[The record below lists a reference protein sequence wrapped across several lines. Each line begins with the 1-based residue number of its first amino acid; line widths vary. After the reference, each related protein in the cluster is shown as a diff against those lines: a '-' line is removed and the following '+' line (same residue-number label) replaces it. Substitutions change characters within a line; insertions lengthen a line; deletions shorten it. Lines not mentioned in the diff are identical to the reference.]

1 MLSSQNVGIA
11 RRAKLSEKIVLTHL
25 KQLLC
30 IFLTCFYSLSSKAMP
45 QTIFVTTALLEQ
57 FVDND
62 DELGLI
68 LGHEVVRNI
77 LMPFSS
83 RRQTCSIHFSI
94 SFLT

>member
-1 MLSSQNVGIA
+1 MSLFQMLSSQNVSIE
-11 RRAKLSEKIVLTHL
+11 RKAKLKIVLTHM
-25 KQLLC
+25 QLLC
-30 IFLTCFYSLSSKAMP
+30 IFLICFCLLSSKAMP

-77 LMPFSS
+77 LVPFSFW
-83 RRQTCSIHFSI
+83 RQTCSILLSI
-94 SFLT
+94 PF